1 VSVLLL
7 NMSNSDEGSSKIAPE
22 DWDRVARY
30 LAGEAE
36 PREAES
42 TRRWLEA
49 DAERLAMVN
58 ALQAALVNVSRENS
72 RKLDVESAL
81 RKVKSR
87 LDRTKSISVTARAG
101 RDDSG
106 WMLTPYLKAAAV
118 LIVLAGGAFLWR
130 DIGGSGRGSA
140 ARTFATTVGE
150 RRQFRLADGTGVVL
164 GPESRLVVDPHSSDR
179 SVSLDGDAYFTVT
192 HDASRPFTVKVG
204 TVKIQDV
211 GTAFSIQTDEGGAI
225 RVAVASGSVAL
236 GPRESDGASREVL
249 RARDRAMVNP
259 KGLVGIERSAV
270 SDDDLAWVQGRLVFR
285 DAPLIQVGAEL
296 YRWYG
301 VRLRVADSTLSNL
314 HLTASFSGESVDRVL
329 NVIALSLGARIERQG
344 NIATLYRAHASGIR
358 R

>member
-1 VSVLLL
+1 
-7 NMSNSDEGSSKIAPE
+7 MSNSEGGSSKIAPE

-58 ALQAALVNVSRENS
+58 ALQTALENVSREDS
-72 RKLDVESAL
+72 RNPDVESAL
-81 RKVKSR
+81 RKVKSGF
-87 LDRTKSISVTARAG
+87 DRTKSISVSARPG
-101 RDDSG
+101 RDNSG
-106 WMLTPYLKAAAV
+106 WISAAYLEAAV
-118 LIVLAGGAFLWR
+118 LLVLLGGAFLWR
-130 DIGGSGRGSA
+130 DISGSGSGSI

-164 GPESRLVVDPHSSDR
+164 GPESRLIVDPHSSDR
-179 SVSLDGDAYFTVT
+179 SVSLEGDGYFTVV
-192 HDASRPFTVKVG
+192 HDASRPFTVRVG
-204 TVKIQDV
+204 TVKIEDI
-211 GTAFSIQTDEGGAI
+211 GTAFSIQTDERGGI

-236 GPRESDGASREVL
+236 GAHGSDRTSAEVL
-249 RARDRAMVNP
+249 RARDRATVNP
-259 KGLVGIERSAV
+259 SGIVGVERSAV

-285 DAPLIQVGAEL
+285 DAPVIQVGAEL
-296 YRWYG
+296 SRWYG

-344 NIATLYRAHASGIR
+344 NVAPLHRATASDTR
-358 R
+358 RQTH

>member
-1 VSVLLL
+1 M
-7 NMSNSDEGSSKIAPE
+7 NMSNSAGGSSRIGPE
-22 DWDRVARY
+22 DWDRIARY

-58 ALQAALVNVSRENS
+58 ALQTALENVSREDS
-72 RKLDVESAL
+72 RKLDVEGAL

-87 LDRTKSISVTARAG
+87 FDRTKSIPASARVG

-106 WMLTPYLKAAAV
+106 WMFAPYLRAAAV
-118 LIVLAGGAFLWR
+118 LLILAGGAFFWR
-130 DIGGSGRGSA
+130 DIVGSGGAPA
-140 ARTFATTVGE
+140 ARVFATTVGE

-164 GPESRLVVDPHSSDR
+164 GPASRLVIDSHSSDR
-179 SVSLDGDAYFTVT
+179 SVSLTGIGYFTVV
-192 HDASRPFTVKVG
+192 HDPSHPFTVRVG

-211 GTAFSIQTDEGGAI
+211 GTAFSIQTDEGGGI
-225 RVAVASGSVAL
+225 RVAVASGSVIL
-236 GPRESDGASREVL
+236 GPRESDGASGELL
-249 RARDRAMVNP
+249 RARDRATVNP
-259 KGLVGIERSAV
+259 SGVVGIERSAV
-270 SDDDLAWVQGRLVFR
+270 ADDDLAWIQGRLVFR
-285 DAPLIQVGAEL
+285 DTPVIQVGAEL

-301 VRLRVADSTLSNL
+301 VRLKVADPTLSNL

-329 NVIALSLGARIERQG
+329 NVIALSLGARIEREG
-344 NIATLYRAHASGIR
+344 NVATLHRANASVFR